1 MTSFDLN
8 EAIDV
13 YDSMTFMILSHKC
26 SVVVVKV
33 LNTIKV
39 SVREVAKIGLCSK
52 IYEKSLN

>member
-52 IYEKSLN
+52 I

>member
-33 LNTIKV
+33 WNTIKV
-39 SVREVAKIGLCSK
+39 SVPEVAKIGLCSK
-52 IYEKSLN
+52 ICEKSLN